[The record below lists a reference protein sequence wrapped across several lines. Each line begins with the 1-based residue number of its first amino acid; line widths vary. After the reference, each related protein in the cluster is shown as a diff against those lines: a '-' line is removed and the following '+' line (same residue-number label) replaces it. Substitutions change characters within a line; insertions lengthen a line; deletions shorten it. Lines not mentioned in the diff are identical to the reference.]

1 MPPQY
6 IFARQ
11 FPCKNT
17 GARAEPRTERRSV
30 SDERN
35 APQRPKSYLFIAI
48 FFIDITKA
56 LRCLADNVQDA
67 LPLAVH
73 GADEGDLAAGA
84 VEVVRGA
91 ADFVVAVA
99 VEVVG

>member
-1 MPPQY
+1 M
-6 IFARQ
+6 
-11 FPCKNT
+11 
-17 GARAEPRTERRSV
+17 
-30 SDERN
+30 
-35 APQRPKSYLFIAI
+35 
-48 FFIDITKA
+48 
-56 LRCLADNVQDA
+56 ADNVQDA